1 MSLVTLK
8 HALDH
13 AKTHQYAIGA
23 FNVHNLNLL
32 HGIINAAQQKSSPV
46 IINVAEV
53 HLQYTSLKE
62 IAPIIRM
69 AARRVDVPVVLHLD
83 HGLNFDTIIGAIKCG
98 FTSVMFDG
106 SSLSYEENLKQTK
119 EIVKIAHAACV
130 SVEAELGAIGGDE
143 GGGLYGEADSQYFTD
158 PRLAKEFVEKTKVDC
173 LAVAIGNAHGL
184 YKGKPKLDFKRL
196 EEIAQQTK
204 IPLVLHGGS
213 GISDDD
219 FRRAVSL
226 GIHKVNVY
234 TAMSQ
239 AALKTI
245 SEAIN
250 SDAASY
256 DHYAQLLQQTETS
269 ISDVTKHHMD
279 VFGSSGKVQ
288 KG

>member
-1 MSLVTLK
+1 MPLVTLN
-8 HALDH
+8 HALNH
-13 AKTHQYAIGA
+13 AQAHHYAIGA

-32 HGIINAAQQKSSPV
+32 HAIIAAAKQKRSPI

-53 HLQYTSLKE
+53 HLQYTPLEE

-69 AARRVDVPVVLHLD
+69 AARRTDVPVVLHLD
-83 HGLNFDTIIGAIKCG
+83 HGLNFDTVINAIKCG

-106 SSLSYEENLKQTK
+106 SALSYEENQKQTK
-119 EIVKIAHAACV
+119 EIVKIAHAASV

-143 GGGLYGEADSQYFTD
+143 GGGLYGKADSQYFTD
-158 PRLAKEFVEKTKVDC
+158 PRRAKEFVQKTKIDC
-173 LAVAIGNAHGL
+173 LAVAIGNVHGL
-184 YKGKPKLDFKRL
+184 YKGEPKLDFKRL
-196 EEIAQQTK
+196 QDIAKQTS

-219 FRRAVSL
+219 FRRAIAL

-245 SEAIN
+245 CDIMN
-250 SDAASY
+250 NDQTSY
-256 DHYAQLLQQTETS
+256 DHYARLLQQTEDS
-269 ISDVTKHHMD
+269 ISAVVGHHMD
-279 VFGSSGKVQ
+279 VFGSTGKVQ